1 MTNNIREE
9 RQKKGITLETMS
21 EELSSQGLK
30 ISADGLAKYER
41 GIREPKLETWKK
53 LADYFGVSVS
63 YLQGISD
70 IDDSN
75 VDYDNIIHFLGI
87 PKTSYINKLKPQIQK
102 IAELKDNT
110 LESETISKAIESIF
124 YVFDTQDGTMI
135 DQLHSII
142 NSLDLVT
149 QSGENPNF
157 ASEEDKYISVEEFI
171 DQNADTLKKLMNL
184 IVKYRTEKL

>member
-1 MTNNIREE
+1 MENNRIKKLRENGNLTLKE
-9 RQKKGITLETMS
+9 VAKSVGIDFTTLS
-21 EELSSQGLK
+21 
-30 ISADGLAKYER
+30 KYES
-41 GIREPKLETWKK
+41 GVVKTGKVQNWQKI
-53 LADYFGVSVS
+53 ADYFGVSVP

-75 VDYDNIIHFLGI
+75 VDYDDIIHFLDI

-124 YVFDTQDGTMI
+124 YIFDTQDGTMI